1 MARNAANIL
10 NMVRKS
16 KEDMASVRK
25 SSLHRSQRPDED
37 VKPVSDAVWIVWFL
51 LTVPFV
57 LLSFEIVVAL
67 AYMLVNVKSHTH
79 IEVMVIL
86 LVMPLTVCVPL
97 SFAAIAFFPSE
108 RIRRP
113 DKWMKYW
120 YGGWICIL
128 LVCAILLM
136 LYPDILYGEDVF

>member
-1 MARNAANIL
+1 MT
-10 NMVRKS
+10 
-16 KEDMASVRK
+16 SVRK
-25 SSLHRSQRPDED
+25 SSLHRGARPDED
-37 VKPVSDAVWIVWFL
+37 VKPVSDTVRIVWFL

-57 LLSFEIVVAL
+57 LLSFEIEAAL

-79 IEVMVIL
+79 IEMMVIL
-86 LVMPLTVCVPL
+86 LAMPLTVCVPL

-108 RIRRP
+108 RIRRLG
-113 DKWMKYW
+113 KWLKYW
-120 YGGWICIL
+120 YGSWICIL

>member
-1 MARNAANIL
+1 MT
-10 NMVRKS
+10 
-16 KEDMASVRK
+16 SVRK
-25 SSLHRSQRPDED
+25 SSLHRGERPDED
-37 VKPVSDAVWIVWFL
+37 VKPVSDAVRIVWFL

-57 LLSFEIVVAL
+57 FLSFEKVAPL
-67 AYMLVNVKSHTH
+67 VYMLVNVKKHKK
-79 IEVMVIL
+79 IQVMVIL
-86 LVMPLTVCVPL
+86 QAIPQMVGVPL

>member
-1 MARNAANIL
+1 
-10 NMVRKS
+10 MVRKG
-16 KEDMASVRK
+16 KEDMSSVRK
-25 SSLHRSQRPDED
+25 SSQHRSERPDED
-37 VKPVSDAVWIVWFL
+37 VKPVSDTVRIVWFL

-57 LLSFEIVVAL
+57 LLAFEIEAAL
-67 AYMLVNVKSHTH
+67 AYMLANVKSHTH

-86 LVMPLTVCVPL
+86 LAMLLTVCVPL

-120 YGGWICIL
+120 YGCWICIL

>member
-1 MARNAANIL
+1 
-10 NMVRKS
+10 MVRKG

-25 SSLHRSQRPDED
+25 SSLHCGERPDED
-37 VKPVSDAVWIVWFL
+37 VKPVSDTVRIVWFL

-67 AYMLVNVKSHTH
+67 AYMLVNVKSHTY

-86 LVMPLTVCVPL
+86 LAMPLTVCVPL

-108 RIRRP
+108 RIQRP

-128 LVCAILLM
+128 LVCAILQM
-136 LYPDILYGEDVF
+136 LYPDMLYGEDVF